1 MHGSIMI
8 IHMPGMRDA
17 QLEDADSYRNILLY
31 AFVDFCHRYLYI
43 YAEKGFREWNFRAIE
58 LVLKELERLHCHW
71 HYLYMHTREVRAMD
85 FGFLQ
90 NMIEKRACF
99 TFLK

>member
-58 LVLKELERLHCHW
+58 LVLKELERLHCH
-71 HYLYMHTREVRAMD
+71 
-85 FGFLQ
+85 
-90 NMIEKRACF
+90 
-99 TFLK
+99 